1 MDRYTIKLLPKAYRD
16 LDEIYEYISSTLLVS
31 ETAINTIEA
40 IEDAIFSLEEP
51 PYRGSERKTGVYAY
65 QGYRQLFVKNF
76 TIIYRIDEA
85 KKYVVIVTIK
95 YSMNN
100 F

>member
-31 ETAINTIEA
+31 ETAINTIES

-51 PYRGSERKTGVYAY
+51 PYRVSERKTGVYAY

-85 KKYVVIVTIK
+85 KN
-95 YSMNN
+95 M
-100 F
+100 

>member
-85 KKYVVIVTIK
+85 KN
-95 YSMNN
+95 M
-100 F
+100 